1 MKDEIEQ
8 NRNVFLRGVLDT
20 VPNMEI
26 QNILWEKNYRL
37 KSAINAVKEEN
48 NALRAKAW
56 NFSKE
61 NRKMKRQI
69 DSWDLERSMIISEN
83 KKPYIDSTTMEKV
96 FRDQEFS
103 VVSMKIEL
111 TELGKVLEE
120 KEEVIR
126 KSQERIECFDS
137 NI

>member
-1 MKDEIEQ
+1 
-8 NRNVFLRGVLDT
+8 
-20 VPNMEI
+20 MEI